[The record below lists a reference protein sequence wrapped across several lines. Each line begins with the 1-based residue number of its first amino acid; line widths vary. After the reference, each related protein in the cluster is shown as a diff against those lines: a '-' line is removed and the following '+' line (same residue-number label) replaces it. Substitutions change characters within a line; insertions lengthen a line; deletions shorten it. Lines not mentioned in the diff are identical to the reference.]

1 MKKLTYLF
9 LALLIVACS
18 SDDNDNNSISI
29 NSDLVGT
36 WSGIITDTSGN
47 GNTADQI
54 LTLNSDGTGSVSNLW
69 EDGETFLS
77 ALVWSSTSSTITVA
91 ITESNETDTAE
102 YELSNN
108 NNTVVFT
115 RSNGIV
121 NVYTRVSINSDLVGT
136 WSGIITST
144 SGNTADQILTLNSDG
159 TGSVSNLWEDGET
172 FLSALVWSST
182 SSTITVA
189 ITESNETDTAEYELS
204 NNNNTVVFTRSN
216 GIVNVYTRI

>member
-1 MKKLTYLF
+1 MKKFIYF
-9 LALLIVACS
+9 LALIIVACS

-36 WSGIITDTSGN
+36 WSGIITDSEGT
-47 GNTADQI
+47 GNTAEQI
-54 LTLNSDGTGSVSNLW
+54 LTLNSDGTGLVSNLW

-77 ALVWSSTSSTITVA
+77 ALVWSSTSSTITVT
-91 ITESNETDTAE
+91 ITEGNETESAE

-108 NNTVVFT
+108 NNTVVIT
-115 RSNGIV
+115 TSNGIV
-121 NVYTRVSINSDLVGT
+121 NVYARVSINSDLVGT

-159 TGSVSNLWEDGET
+159 TGSVSNLWDDGET

-189 ITESNETDTAEYELS
+189 ITESNETESAEYELS
-204 NNNNTVVFTRSN
+204 NNNNTVVFTSSN

>member
-36 WSGIITDTSGN
+36 WSGIITSTSGN
-47 GNTADQI
+47 TAQQI
-54 LTLNSDGTGSVSNLW
+54 TTLNSDGTGSVSNLW
-69 EDGETFLS
+69 DDGETFLS
-77 ALVWSSTSSTITVA
+77 ALVWSSTSSNLTV
-91 ITESNETDTAE
+91 TTTVDNETVTAE

-108 NNTVVFT
+108 NNTLVIT
-115 RSNGIV
+115 RSNGID
-121 NVYTRVSINSDLVGT
+121 NVYARVSINSDLVGT

-189 ITESNETDTAEYELS
+189 ITESNETESAEYELS

>member
-36 WSGIITDTSGN
+36 WSGIITSTS

-69 EDGETFLS
+69 DDGETFLS

-115 RSNGIV
+115 RSNGID
-121 NVYTRVSINSDLVGT
+121 NVYARVSINPDLVGT
-136 WSGIITST
+136 WSGIITDTGGST
-144 SGNTADQILTLNSDG
+144 AEQIYTLNSDG
-159 TGSVSNLWEDGET
+159 TGSVSNLWDDGEVWS
-172 FLSALVWSST
+172 SAVVWSST
-182 SSTITVA
+182 SSTITFT
-189 ITESNETDTAEYELS
+189 ITVDNETDSAEYELS
-204 NNNNTVVFTRSN
+204 NNNDTCVITRSD
-216 GIVNVYTRI
+216 GIVVVYTRI

>member
-18 SDDNDNNSISI
+18 SDDNDNNSI
-29 NSDLVGT
+29 
-36 WSGIITDTSGN
+36 
-47 GNTADQI
+47 
-54 LTLNSDGTGSVSNLW
+54 
-69 EDGETFLS
+69 
-77 ALVWSSTSSTITVA
+77 
-91 ITESNETDTAE
+91 
-102 YELSNN
+102 
-108 NNTVVFT
+108 
-115 RSNGIV
+115 
-121 NVYTRVSINSDLVGT
+121 SINSDLVGT

-189 ITESNETDTAEYELS
+189 ITESNETESAEYELS
-204 NNNNTVVFTRSN
+204 NNNNTVVITRSN